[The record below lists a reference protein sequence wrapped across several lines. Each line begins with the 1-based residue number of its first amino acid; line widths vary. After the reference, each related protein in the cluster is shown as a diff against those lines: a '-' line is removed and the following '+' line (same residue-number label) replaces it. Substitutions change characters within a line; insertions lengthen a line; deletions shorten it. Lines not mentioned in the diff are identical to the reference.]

1 VPDVLAPLFSPFPKN
16 MKIKA
21 VIQNPTEGAATHTGQ
36 NRARRLVKSGRARL
50 VQQCPETGAI
60 LVIALAGYV
69 ADLEQRR
76 LEQEERLKFFARTR
90 QDKSYDEIGR
100 LMRPKEVKKIGF
112 VGDIMMMYHG
122 QIDSNLAMR
131 GRRGNFPLATSPA

>member
-1 VPDVLAPLFSPFPKN
+1 

-21 VIQNPTEGAATHTGQ
+21 VIQNPTDGAATHTGQ

-50 VQQCPETGAI
+50 VEQCPETGAI

-76 LEQEERLKFFARTR
+76 LEQEDRLKFFARTR
-90 QDKSYDEIGR
+90 QDKSYDGIDR
-100 LMRPKEVKKIGF
+100 LMRPREAKKVGF
-112 VGDIMMMYHG
+112 VGDIMLLYHG
-122 QIDSNLAMR
+122 QIDPQFAEAN
-131 GRRGNFPLATSPA
+131 RRHFPLATSPAQA